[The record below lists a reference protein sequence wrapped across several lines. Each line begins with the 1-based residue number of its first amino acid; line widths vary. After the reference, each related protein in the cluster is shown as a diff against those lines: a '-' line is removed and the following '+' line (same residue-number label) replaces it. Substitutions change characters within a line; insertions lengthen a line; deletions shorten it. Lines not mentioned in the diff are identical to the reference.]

1 MTRRNL
7 LKWLLSGMAFL
18 FLGLTAASGSDALAR
33 MKDRLPRID
42 QLKAAGVIGEGND
55 GMIAARTALTDVQE
69 GLVEAENADRKELY
83 SLVARRSGQSLKE
96 VGKQRAVRIAQQ
108 ALAGVWLE
116 NAKGDWIK
124 KQ

>member
-1 MTRRNL
+1 
-7 LKWLLSGMAFL
+7 
-18 FLGLTAASGSDALAR
+18 